1 MSNSSLTDPASWRPD
16 ELPGVLFA
24 ERTWLEGAILLGVAY
39 GAELVIF
46 IMCFTLLVQQTTRS
60 NLKKQIP
67 MIAYISAL
75 FICSTL
81 FIAANSE
88 MTRLAFVDNRNFPGG
103 PSAYEEVM
111 FSIPV
116 DNLGNVVFVIAN
128 WLADG
133 LMVWRWLVI
142 YRNCGVAVW
151 LVMIAPC
158 AILLASFILGVLFL
172 VQVSAPSSSIWASTT
187 INFTLPYFC
196 TSLALN
202 IISTLVIVAR
212 LLYFRHRVS
221 SYLGTGHGSQYTS
234 IAAMLVES
242 ASIYSISS
250 LLFLVPFIVGH
261 PIQNVFLALL
271 SPSQVI
277 APLLI
282 ILRVAQGRAWSRDT
296 AVKMHSTGFSAPIH
310 MSTFTE
316 AQRSITLKG
325 SVDDN
330 IGSKGGATGGR
341 VGTAFSDF

>member
-1 MSNSSLTDPASWRPD
+1 MSNSTLSDPASWRPD
-16 ELPGVLFA
+16 APPGQLFA
-24 ERTWLEGAILLGVAY
+24 ERTWLEGAIILGVAY

-46 IMCFTLLVQQTTRS
+46 IMCFTLLVQQTTRA
-60 NLKKQIP
+60 NFRKNIAL
-67 MIAYISAL
+67 IAYISAL

-103 PSAYEEVM
+103 PSAYEELM

-133 LMVWRWLVI
+133 LMV
-142 YRNCGVAVW
+142 
-151 LVMIAPC
+151 
-158 AILLASFILGVLFL
+158 
-172 VQVSAPSSSIWASTT
+172 SAPSSSLWASTS

-202 IISTLVIVAR
+202 IVSTLVIVAR

-221 SYLGTGHGSQYTS
+221 SSLGAGYGSQYTT

-242 ASIYSISS
+242 AAIYSVSS

-261 PIQNVFLALL
+261 PIQN
-271 SPSQVI
+271 VI

-296 AVKMHSTGFSAPIH
+296 VGNMKSINHSTPIH
-310 MSTFTE
+310 MSTFT
-316 AQRSITLKG
+316 AVQRSGVTLKG
-325 SVDDN
+325 SAEDIATN
-330 IGSKGGATGGR
+330 KGLGFKDSSGGHKGTI
-341 VGTAFSDF
+341 VGDV